1 MGIHVNSPGM
11 LSTVQDLGRWGFQNL
26 GVPVA
31 GPMDRYSHRFAN
43 ALLGNP
49 SGSATLEITL
59 LGPEL
64 SFGLATRV
72 AVTGAE
78 FELALDEKLVPMN
91 EPVVVAAGSKLCFG
105 ERRVG
110 ARAYLAVEGGFDV
123 PEVLGS
129 RSTHLP
135 SQTGGMGG
143 RALMTGDVLHSLSF
157 NGKKLQ
163 TPRLRN
169 SLLRLP
175 SGGAR
180 IRVMFGPQERLFTP
194 SGTKTFFTSR
204 YVISNQSNR
213 MGYRLAGPPISLA
226 PSVSVLSDA
235 TPTGTIQVPGSGQP
249 IILMADGQTTGG
261 YPKLATAITADLPL
275 LGQLSP
281 GDWVEF
287 EVCDR
292 AGALRALIAQE
303 QTQLN

>member
-49 SGSATLEITL
+49 LGSATLEVTL

-64 SFGLATRV
+64 SFGLATRI

-91 EPVVVAAGSKLCFG
+91 EPVIVAASSRLCFG
-105 ERRVG
+105 ERRLG

-135 SQTGGMGG
+135 SQIGGMGG
-143 RALMTGDVLHSLSF
+143 RALLTGDVLHSLSF
-157 NGKKLQ
+157 AGEKLQ
-163 TPRLRN
+163 PPRLRN

-175 SGGAR
+175 CGGAR
-180 IRVMFGPQERLFTP
+180 IRVMLGPQERLFTP
-194 SGTKTFFTSR
+194 SGIKTFYTSR

-213 MGYRLAGPPISLA
+213 MGYRLDGPPISLA
-226 PSVSVLSDA
+226 PSVGTLSDA

-249 IILMADGQTTGG
+249 IILMADHQTTGG
-261 YPKLATAITADLPL
+261 YPQVATVISADVPIVAQLAPSA
-275 LGQLSP
+275 
-281 GDWVEF
+281 WVEF
-287 EVCDR
+287 QACDLQD
-292 AGALRALIAQE
+292 AIRALIAQE
-303 QTQLN
+303 RALMN